1 MYCRPAAQASED
13 FGSYRPEKHRR
24 SRMLLSGEG
33 VRDQMPAM
41 ERRRVVDAPTLR
53 GIYDLNWQFLGS
65 VLPLLHQRLPV
76 TSLLTKLGPPG
87 RALAAECPYSLFD
100 LCFADAALW
109 RSILA
114 ESRPAVAAPGAAGQ
128 FCRAAVFLSW
138 HLVRSSE
145 LAAPLTLGMVPAVVD
160 MWRAVPLAMIDHLAA
175 VVAPFLAPRWAGHPT
190 FWPLLAAAAAAGN
203 HEELAR
209 VRLLGLQLLAADS
222 LQGRATAGASERRGK

>member
-1 MYCRPAAQASED
+1 
-13 FGSYRPEKHRR
+13 
-24 SRMLLSGEG
+24 MLLSGEG
-33 VRDQMPAM
+33 VRDQLPAM

-65 VLPLLHQRLPV
+65 VLPLLHHRLAE
-76 TSLLTKLGPPG
+76 TSLLTGLSPPG

-100 LCFADAALW
+100 LRFADAGLW

-114 ESRPAVAAPGAAGQ
+114 DSRPAAGSPGAPGQ

-145 LAAPLTLGMVPAVVD
+145 LAAPLTLGMVPAVVE
-160 MWRAVPLAMIDHLAA
+160 MWRAIPLAMIDHLAA
-175 VVAPFLAPRWAGHPT
+175 VVAPFLAPRWVGHPT
-190 FWPLLAAAAAAGN
+190 FWTLLVDAAAAGN

-222 LQGRATAGASERRGK
+222 LPGRPGVGGGELRGK